1 MLERTG
7 LISVILSK
15 KVLVSESGC
24 DIFSGTNVVLDLSI
38 ILCLI
43 LLNGFFSGSEMA
55 IISLKNSRIQALLE
69 EGNSRARVLDRLKN
83 NPDSFFATVQIG
95 VTLVTSA
102 TSAYGAATL
111 LQYLSPFLHSLNL
124 PLVSDPNVIENVAL
138 VALIVSISYM
148 TLVFGELIPKSLA
161 LNYSEGFALTVAYPL
176 HIFSRIFALPTIFLT
191 FSTNLILK
199 LFKDKTSFSESKLVE
214 EEIRHLLEEGVQAG
228 TIEHHE
234 NEIIRNVFEFNDTS
248 AREIM
253 VPRVDVQALIVDLE
267 PEELERVMDIPYSRL
282 PVHKESLDHI
292 VGILH
297 TKDLVRAVARKQQVV
312 LADLVRPA
320 YFVPDTMKIDKILH
334 EMQKRRTHMAIVVDE
349 YGGTAGLLTME
360 DILEEIVGEI
370 QDITEEPE
378 PKEIVKVAEDT
389 YLVAGSC
396 PIADFNEFFTENE
409 LPESDSYNSVAGFV
423 IEKLGRFPEVG
434 EKVKLANQN
443 FELSKRIRQKLV
455 QFRVQ
460 TLPPVE
466 EQAEED

>member
-1 MLERTG
+1 V
-7 LISVILSK
+7 VI
-15 KVLVSESGC
+15 
-24 DIFSGTNVVLDLSI
+24 DLSI
-38 ILCLI
+38 ILVLI

-55 IISLKNSRIQALLE
+55 LISLKNSRLQSLLE
-69 EGNSRARVLDRLKN
+69 EGDSRARLLQRLKD
-83 NPDSFFATVQIG
+83 NPDNFFATVQIG

-102 TSAYGAATL
+102 ASAYGGATL
-111 LQYLSPFLHSLNL
+111 LGHLAPFLTGLNL
-124 PLVSDPNVIENVAL
+124 PMVGPHINTIALATLVF
-138 VALIVSISYM
+138 SISYL

-176 HIFSRIFALPTIFLT
+176 HFFSKLFRPFTIFLT
-191 FSTNLILK
+191 VSSNLVLK
-199 LFKDKTSFSESKLVE
+199 LFKDKTSFSESRLVE

-228 TIEHHE
+228 TIEHREH
-234 NEIIRNVFEFNDTS
+234 EIIQNVFEFNDTS

-253 VPRVDVQALIVDLE
+253 VPRVDVQALAVDLS
-267 PEELERVMDIPYSRL
+267 PEDIERAMDIPFSRL
-282 PVHKESLDHI
+282 PVTKEGLDHI

-297 TKDLVRAVARKQQVV
+297 TKDLVRAVARKRNVV
-312 LADLVRPA
+312 LAELVRPA
-320 YFVPDTMKIDKILH
+320 YFVPDSMKIDKILH

-396 PIADFNEFFTENE
+396 PTADFNAFFTENE
-409 LPESDSYNSVAGFV
+409 LPESESYTSVAGFV

-434 EKVKLANQN
+434 EKVKVENHI

-460 TLPPVE
+460 RLPQVE
-466 EQAEED
+466 PEAEAAGK